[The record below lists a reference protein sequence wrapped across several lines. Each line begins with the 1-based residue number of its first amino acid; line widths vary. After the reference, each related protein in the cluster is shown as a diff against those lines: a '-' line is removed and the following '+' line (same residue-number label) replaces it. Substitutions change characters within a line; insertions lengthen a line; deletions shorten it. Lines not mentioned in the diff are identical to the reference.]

1 MTRAAMTDEVDDATS
16 RCERDGPE
24 WRYGTCRYLMELAL
38 SVKTLATSACM
49 KMP

>member
-24 WRYGTCRYLMELAL
+24 WRYGRYLMELAL
-38 SVKTLATSACM
+38 SVKTLATSASM